1 MDGQNYVVFHA
12 GTDNSYMNSTA
23 NFRGAD
29 LGTTFIDLYFQ
40 GSTAATDTIT
50 GYDKVRLTVTATKEE
65 AALEIVAGALAGAKN
80 PVTVIAD
87 DNNSVYVD
95 DNITAVASITLGSRV
110 QTRIVEAITTTK
122 SLEASDSGKVFTVD
136 QGSAYSITLPT
147 VAQAGAGWMATFF
160 LVGQDNNAV
169 KIIPDA
175 TEDTLRGAITSADGS
190 GGPSA
195 ETGVDE
201 LIFVANTAKNGDRVD
216 ILCTGSFFECSGVAH
231 DNDHITLA

>member
-65 AALEIVAGALAGAKN
+65 TALETVAAALAGAKN

-95 DNITAVASITLGSRV
+95 DNISAVASITLGSRV

-175 TEDTLRGAITSADGS
+175 SEDTLRGAITSADGS

-216 ILCTGSFFECSGVAH
+216 ILCTGSFFECSGIAH

>member
-50 GYDKVRLTVTATKEE
+50 GYDKVRLTVTAAKEE
-65 AALEIVAGALAGAKN
+65 AALETIAGALAGAKN

-95 DNITAVASITLGSRV
+95 DNISAVASITLGSRV

-169 KIIPDA
+169 KIIPDSS
-175 TEDTLRGAITSADGS
+175 EDTLRGAITSADGS

-216 ILCTGSFFECSGVAH
+216 IICTGSFFECSGIAH

>member
-65 AALEIVAGALAGAKN
+65 AALETIAGALAGAKN

-95 DNITAVASITLGSRV
+95 DNISAVASITLGSRV

-175 TEDTLRGAITSADGS
+175 SEDTLRGAITSADGS

-216 ILCTGSFFECSGVAH
+216 ILCTGSFFECSGIAH

>member
-216 ILCTGSFFECSGVAH
+216 IICTGSFFECSGVAH